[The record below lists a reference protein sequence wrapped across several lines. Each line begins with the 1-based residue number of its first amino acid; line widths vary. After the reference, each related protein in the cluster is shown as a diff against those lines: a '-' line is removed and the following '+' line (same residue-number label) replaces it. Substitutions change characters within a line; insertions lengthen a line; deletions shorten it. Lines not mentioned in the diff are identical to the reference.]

1 MKNLKALRDFKTSYN
16 FTILQFLLRWTL
28 LFVFELQV
36 VADWIDLNLIYT
48 QYLFYDSN
56 KLLSRYLLYHLFPT
70 FPFCLLLTTP
80 KKKKTHKTM
89 MRKNGSK
96 LFFISEQNLKIT
108 CKRNDIWFLHYIEN
122 QLTNTKNGQ

>member
-1 MKNLKALRDFKTSYN
+1 
-16 FTILQFLLRWTL
+16 
-28 LFVFELQV
+28 
-36 VADWIDLNLIYT
+36 
-48 QYLFYDSN
+48 
-56 KLLSRYLLYHLFPT
+56 
-70 FPFCLLLTTP
+70 
-80 KKKKTHKTM
+80 M